1 MLVVGRRLAEAREA
15 DHADLGLERLGAQR
29 RQLVRRR
36 PQHRQAGRDQARVAL
51 AGAVRE
57 VLADQRRHLRPER
70 HRHHRRGVRRQAG
83 RERLV
88 HHHHASRSVRHR
100 VTMRAH
106 VRAIE
111 RELRT
116 INGETARM
124 ARLDATDWA
133 ILGVLQDDARTSNR
147 DLAAAVHVS
156 PSTSSERVRA
166 CKADGVI
173 RGYHADVD
181 YGALGRHVQAL
192 TAVTIRPPTREIVE
206 AFRNWVVELPEIVG
220 VFVVSG
226 AADFLLHVA
235 VPDTDALY
243 AFVIDRLTERP
254 EVADVNTSVVYEH
267 IRRTVLEPLA

>member
-1 MLVVGRRLAEAREA
+1 M
-15 DHADLGLERLGAQR
+15 
-29 RQLVRRR
+29 
-36 PQHRQAGRDQARVAL
+36 P
-51 AGAVRE
+51 
-57 VLADQRRHLRPER
+57 
-70 HRHHRRGVRRQAG
+70 
-83 RERLV
+83 
-88 HHHHASRSVRHR
+88 
-100 VTMRAH
+100 
-106 VRAIE
+106 
-111 RELRT
+111 
-116 INGETARM
+116 
-124 ARLDATDWA
+124 RLDATDWA
-133 ILGVLQDDARTSNR
+133 ILDVLQDDARTSNR

-156 PSTSSERVRA
+156 PSTSSERVRNL
-166 CKADGVI
+166 KADGVI

-192 TAVTIRPPTREIVE
+192 TAITIRPPTREIIE
-206 AFRNWVVELPEIVG
+206 AFRNWVSELPEIVG